1 MKWFRCT
8 LLLFLV
14 IVLTGCAVGDE
25 DPQLIASYPST
36 KEIGMYPYAPQGLV
50 VVYNADL
57 VIEVLNVSRAADKAA
72 NLAYEYSGY
81 LVSSQSWY
89 QEGELYTTLVIA
101 VPVIHFE
108 KVHRVLLGLGDLVSE
123 RVTGDLEP
131 PGYGEYEWG
140 TFSHITLHLHPKSK
154 VFPSFSL
161 PDWRPL
167 NTFAK
172 ALQVAGAIFGFLLD
186 ILIWVG
192 VVAGPFFLAGWV
204 VVVLYRRRK
213 RKEMEKGAGEQLE
226 TQ

>member
-1 MKWFRCT
+1 MRWVGFCVI
-8 LLLFLV
+8 LFLV
-14 IVLTGCAVGDE
+14 IGLAGCAVGDE
-25 DPQLIASYPST
+25 NPQLIASYPST
-36 KEIGMYPYAPQGLV
+36 KQIGTYPYEPQDLV

-81 LVSSQSWY
+81 LVSSQSWF
-89 QEGELYTTLVIA
+89 QDGDLYTTLVIA

-108 KVHRVLLGLGDLVSE
+108 KVHRVLLGLGDLVNE

-140 TFSHITLHLHPKSK
+140 TFSHITLHLHPKDK
-154 VFPSFSL
+154 VFPSFNL

-172 ALQVAGAIFGFLLD
+172 AWRVAGAIFGFLLD

-192 VVAGPFFLAGWV
+192 VVAGPFFLAGWM

-226 TQ
+226 T

>member
-1 MKWFRCT
+1 MMRWFGLCVI
-8 LLLFLV
+8 LFLV
-14 IVLTGCAVGDE
+14 FGLAGCAVGDE
-25 DPQLIASYPST
+25 NPQLIASYPST
-36 KEIGMYPYAPQGLV
+36 KQIGVYPYAPQGL

-57 VIEVLNVSRAADKAA
+57 VIEVLNVSRAAEKAA

-89 QEGELYTTLVIA
+89 QEDELYTTLVIA

-108 KVHRVLLGLGDLVSE
+108 KVHRVLVGLGDLVSE
-123 RVTGDLEP
+123 RVTGDLKP

-140 TFSHITLHLHPKSK
+140 TFSHITLHLHPKGR

-167 NTFAK
+167 NTFSK
-172 ALQVAGAIFGFLLD
+172 AWQVAGAIFGFLLD

-204 VVVLYRRRK
+204 VVVLYRRKK
-213 RKEMEKGAGEQLE
+213 RKEMEKGAGEQME